1 MVEESRTS
9 MIYIYT
15 HTHTYIYIYIYI
27 YMYTYSNA
35 EVLMSNTEVLQGE
48 NAKSF
53 VEESRTSNIYIYIHV
68 VMRKC

>member
-1 MVEESRTS
+1 MSNTEVLQGENAKSFVEESRTS
-9 MIYIYT
+9 NIYIYT
-15 HTHTYIYIYIYI
+15 C
-27 YMYTYSNA
+27 SNA